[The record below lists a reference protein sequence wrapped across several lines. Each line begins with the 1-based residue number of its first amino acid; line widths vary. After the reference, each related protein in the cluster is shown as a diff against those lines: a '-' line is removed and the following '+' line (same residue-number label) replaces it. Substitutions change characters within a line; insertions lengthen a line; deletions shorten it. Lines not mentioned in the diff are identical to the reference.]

1 MPKSAVIDT
10 SVLVSAFL
18 FRESVPGRVLELA
31 EQNVYTLY
39 LSPILMEEVT
49 RSLHHPR
56 LKKAYGYADAD
67 VRVWCHTLKK
77 LGQCGKR
84 HCRTLGLCVVTLMMN
99 M

>member
-56 LKKAYGYADAD
+56 LTSPSAPEKGLW
-67 VRVWCHTLKK
+67 V
-77 LGQCGKR
+77 CGRGCASLVSHFEENWDGVEKGIAE
-84 HCRTLGLCVVTLMMN
+84 HWVCVS
-99 M
+99 